1 VLSSSLNLALQLG
14 LLPLQ
19 GISVF
24 SANSVLRS
32 PRPLPAKPH
41 GIILFADHHPL
52 TPLESYRFKN
62 TLRKECSRR
71 SRSPKSFPCHRS
83 KNSPVSP
90 AIATD
95 PRTAL
100 SNPCVCHTSETP
112 GGYSQALRRLLNLSP
127 LFSNSCALFC
137 AVLQKSE
144 TQLLF
149 FHGLPHSFTKTRG
162 CGVLPSRLGSH
173 STLSQHQRPHYRI
186 LSIGPRTDPCAA
198 A

>member
-1 VLSSSLNLALQLG
+1 MNLALQLG

-112 GGYSQALRRLLNLSP
+112 RGLLSSVPTIPQPIPFVFKFLSTLLRCFAKERNSTP
-127 LFSNSCALFC
+127 FFSWSSALFH
-137 AVLQKSE
+137 KN
-144 TQLLF
+144 T
-149 FHGLPHSFTKTRG
+149 
-162 CGVLPSRLGSH
+162 GVWGTPLSTWQPLT
-173 STLSQHQRPHYRI
+173 TLSQHQRPHYRI
-186 LSIGPRTDPCAA
+186 LV
-198 A
+198 